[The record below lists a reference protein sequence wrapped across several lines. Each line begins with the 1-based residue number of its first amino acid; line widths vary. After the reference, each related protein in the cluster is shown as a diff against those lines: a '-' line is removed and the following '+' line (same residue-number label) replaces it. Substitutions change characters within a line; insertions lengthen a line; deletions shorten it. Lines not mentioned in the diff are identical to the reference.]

1 MAQQIKN
8 LTSIHE
14 RAGSISGL
22 AQWVKDPALPCSPGN
37 YIQYPVINHNENNM
51 QKHIYIYIYMY
62 NRIFAVE
69 KKLTHYELNTH
80 QFKKFLFYSLTCSFN
95 YLLSACFT

>member
-1 MAQQIKN
+1 
-8 LTSIHE
+8 
-14 RAGSISGL
+14 
-22 AQWVKDPALPCSPGN
+22 
-37 YIQYPVINHNENNM
+37 
-51 QKHIYIYIYMY
+51 MY

-95 YLLSACFT
+95 YLLSACTVPGDTEGGHYCFCS